1 MFRFWGINA
10 NEANRFNG
18 VRDAGANGVTVDHLD
33 HLGVS
38 NPLDAAV
45 GRCRGARR
53 YEYNCNAVPSSL
65 RHLHA
70 VCEHAPSKTPNYGW
84 VMTTP
89 ARDTHGLGRVGIW
102 TFALDLQPMSKAK
115 EAARELEE
123 LGFGCIWVPE
133 AVGREPFA
141 SCALLLAGT
150 QRIGVATGIA
160 SMYARSAITM
170 QAGWRTLTEA
180 FGERFT
186 LGIGASH
193 EHMATKL
200 HKGNYDKPYTAM
212 VEYLDQMDLGL
223 FAAVA
228 PTTTPR
234 RVLAA
239 LGPKM
244 LALSAQRGLGAHPY
258 FVPPEHTKMARE
270 VLGEGPVLAPE
281 QAVLLETDPVKAR
294 EIARKFMSTY
304 IRLPNYANNLRRLG
318 YTDEDLGDKQRPP
331 SDRMVDAIVA
341 WGTMDQVIARVKDH
355 FDAGASHVSV
365 QVLDADIAALP
376 MPQWRELA
384 AATKHL

>member
-1 MFRFWGINA
+1 M
-10 NEANRFNG
+10 
-18 VRDAGANGVTVDHLD
+18 TQTKLD
-33 HLGVS
+33 
-38 NPLDAAV
+38 N
-45 GRCRGARR
+45 
-53 YEYNCNAVPSSL
+53 
-65 RHLHA
+65 
-70 VCEHAPSKTPNYGW
+70 
-84 VMTTP
+84 
-89 ARDTHGLGRVGIW
+89 HGLGRVGIW
-102 TFALDLQPMSKAK
+102 TFALDLQPMTKAQ

-123 LGFGCIWVPE
+123 LGYGCIWVPE

-141 SCALLLAGT
+141 SCALLLSGT
-150 QRIGVATGIA
+150 TRIGVATGIA

-200 HKGNYDKPYTAM
+200 HKGSYEKPYTAM
-212 VEYLDQMDLGL
+212 VAYLDQMDKGL

-239 LGPKM
+239 LGPRM
-244 LALSAQRGLGAHPY
+244 LALSAERGLGAHPY
-258 FVPPEHTKMARE
+258 FVPPEHTKIARD
-270 VLGEGPVLAPE
+270 VLGAGPALAPE

-294 EIARKFMSTY
+294 EIARKFMATY

-318 YTDEDLGDKQRPP
+318 YTDDDIGDAKRPP

-341 WGTMDQVIARVKDH
+341 WGTIDDAVARVKAH
-355 FDAGASHVSV
+355 FDAGASHVSI
-365 QVLDADIAALP
+365 QVLDDDFMALP
-376 MPQWRELA
+376 MRQWRELA
-384 AATKHL
+384 AATKNL